1 MEQTSERYNAQ
12 HQAFI
17 NYLMERF
24 DGDWDE
30 VARVVETAERIIPNT
45 LHDYFGTPIQSIY
58 ELTDMNEVKEY
69 CRKIKIEPIL
79 KSLDMDADPRYTDV
93 LKWYRLWLKSRHT
106 GGEPYQVPGEAEQP
120 TSAHEDKPHHTEQTI
135 YLEGEAA
142 QSLPKEVCLR
152 NQKLREA
159 CIAYYK
165 AKHHGH
171 LICECCGFDF
181 AAHYALD
188 NDDDYIEIHHRTPFS
203 QTEGAHEVDA
213 ETDLV
218 PLCANCHRMI
228 HHLAKGQ
235 GSCITVDELKN
246 RLK

>member
-1 MEQTSERYNAQ
+1 MEQQSYIYNTQ

-24 DGDWDE
+24 DGDRDE
-30 VARVVETAERIIPNT
+30 VTRVVETAERIIPNT

-58 ELTDMNEVKEY
+58 DLTDVSEVKEY
-69 CRKIKIEPIL
+69 CRKIKVEPIL
-79 KSLDMDADPRYTDV
+79 KSLDMSADPRYTDV
-93 LKWYRLWLKSRHT
+93 LKWYRLWLKSRYASS
-106 GGEPYQVPGEAEQP
+106 EPNKVPGEEEQS
-120 TSAHEDKPHHTEQTI
+120 TTVHDDQPHHTVKTI
-135 YLEGEAA
+135 YVEGEAGV
-142 QSLPKEVCLR
+142 SLPKEVRLR
-152 NQKLREA
+152 NQKLRDA
-159 CIAYYK
+159 CIQYYK
-165 AKHHGH
+165 RLYGGH

-181 AAHYALD
+181 ATHYD
-188 NDDDYIEIHHRTPFS
+188 IDDDYIEIHHRTPFS
-203 QTEGAHEVDA
+203 QTEGEHEVDA

-235 GSCITVDELKN
+235 GNCITVDELKK